1 MNCTN
6 EPGYESQ
13 CNGEEWWGRRC
24 LAAKIAMGIGFG
36 ILGIALIFGFGFLV
50 MKLWNALM
58 PDIFGLK
65 EISYWQ
71 AWGLFLL
78 STILFKGFGSGGGH
92 GKTERRRKN
101 ELKRHL
107 SEMSAGHARSE
118 DPSEQR
124 DDAKDRE

>member
-1 MNCTN
+1 MDNMNETGC
-6 EPGYESQ
+6 EPSCG
-13 CNGEEWWGRRC
+13 GEEWWSRRS
-24 LAAKIAMGIGFG
+24 LPAKIAMGICFG
-36 ILGIALIFGFGFLV
+36 ILGLALVSAFGFVV

-92 GKTERRRKN
+92 GRTERRRKS

-107 SEMSAGHARSE
+107 SGMNDKGA
-118 DPSEQR
+118 
-124 DDAKDRE
+124 DA